1 VADKDQMRRD
11 ERDAEQRERELRKQD
26 REMAKADE
34 EARVQRELEHGSDP
48 YAAEGVQTFYSDVK
62 TPKPEEVEPEDVAPE
77 GDDGGYNAARAK
89 QREYLSRRA
98 QAVSVHHQL
107 GEQARAE
114 GIYPGMVVPLHQDG
128 GMDAMLGAPGEYR
141 ATAKDLAAKGIDPN
155 AEFLIV
161 RPVGKASRWTGD
173 EKVV

>member
-89 QREYLSRRA
+89 QREYLSRRHGRHA
-98 QAVSVHHQL
+98 RRPGRVSRDRQRPGRQGHRPQRGVPDRSPGGQ
-107 GEQARAE
+107 
-114 GIYPGMVVPLHQDG
+114 GIALD
-128 GMDAMLGAPGEYR
+128 
-141 ATAKDLAAKGIDPN
+141 
-155 AEFLIV
+155 
-161 RPVGKASRWTGD
+161 W
-173 EKVV
+173 